1 MAQEIFK
8 IVVERKYYKENY
20 TIGNMFLEG
29 EWFCNT
35 LEDKDRGLNQ
45 SLSLSQNK
53 KLKVYGKTAIPKG
66 VYEVTVV
73 FWAKHRINVPLLHDV
88 PAFTGILIH
97 NGVNQNSTLGCI
109 LVGLNTI
116 KGQLTSGKKYMN
128 ELTNRIQAALNA
140 GKKVMIEVK

>member
-20 TIGNMFLEG
+20 TIGNMFLDG

-66 VYEVTVV
+66 VYDVTIV
-73 FWAKHRINVPLLHDV
+73 FWSKYRINVPLLQNV

-97 NGVNQNSTLGCI
+97 DGVDQNNTLGCI

-116 KGQLTSGKKYMN
+116 KGKLTSGKKYRN

-140 GKKVMIEVK
+140 GKKVIIEVK

>member
-1 MAQEIFK
+1 MEILK
-8 IVVERKYYKENY
+8 ITVERKYYKENY
-20 TIGNMFLEG
+20 TIGNMFIDG
-29 EWFCNT
+29 VWFCNT

-53 KLKVYGKTAIPKG
+53 KLKVYSQTAIPKG
-66 VYEVTVV
+66 IYNVTVV
-73 FWAKHRINVPLLHDV
+73 YWAKHRINVPFLHDV

-97 NGVNQNSTLGCI
+97 NGVNQNYTEGCI

-116 KGQLTSGKKYMN
+116 KGQLTSGKKYMV
-128 ELTNRIQAALNA
+128 ELTNIIQEAIKN